1 MNFPRNTPYYPTVT
15 GPDMGLIL
23 VVNNTS
29 DDYFYNIF
37 NSIGF
42 SVSFLIPIKQF
53 PRMNR
58 QTKFLRFKFTVPMSS
73 PTHRAAVLSSDLSV
87 LVRKSSF
94 ESTPTASHRKETF
107 WATKL
112 ISGNACS
119 LMKNLVTMEGTRGA
133 NAFWTARLE
142 ASKLCAI
149 AFHSTCHLQAPAVIR
164 WKFAHCNMFHVW
176 TNIEVRMSNLWNHFQ
191 FDSIFSSKMVNN
203 HVGDYIDRGLGARDG
218 REFAVQ
224 RVLPIVLR
232 QQVSTDDIDLAF
244 GCKQASRIRNHVSVS
259 LKPSH

>member
-42 SVSFLIPIKQF
+42 SVSFLILIKLL
-53 PRMNR
+53 PWMNR
-58 QTKFLRFKFTVPMSS
+58 QTNLLRFKFTGPMSF

-87 LVRKSSF
+87 QVRKSSF
-94 ESTPTASHRKETF
+94 ESTPTASHRKKTF

-112 ISGNACS
+112 ISDNACS
-119 LMKNLVTMEGTRGA
+119 PMKSLATMESTRGA

-149 AFHSTCHLQAPAVIR
+149 AFPSTFHLPASAVIR
-164 WKFAHCNMFHVW
+164 WKFAHCSMFHVW
-176 TNIEVRMSNLWNHFQ
+176 TNIEVRMSNL
-191 FDSIFSSKMVNN
+191 
-203 HVGDYIDRGLGARDG
+203 
-218 REFAVQ
+218 
-224 RVLPIVLR
+224 
-232 QQVSTDDIDLAF
+232 
-244 GCKQASRIRNHVSVS
+244 RN
-259 LKPSH
+259 LF